1 MRPSIAL
8 QTYRE
13 QIKSIVIAHHAV
25 NARVFGSVIRG
36 EDTDVSDLD
45 VLIDPTHETSIMDI
59 GAIRLEL
66 KALLGVEVDV
76 LTPNALPDAYR
87 QQVLRD
93 AIAV

>member
-13 QIKSIVIAHHAV
+13 QIKDIVMAHHAV

-36 EDTDVSDLD
+36 EDTDISDLD
-45 VLIDPTHETSIMDI
+45 VLIEPTSETSIMDI

-66 KALLGVEVDV
+66 KALLGIEVDV
-76 LTPNALPDAYR
+76 LTPNALPEAYR